1 MFGYRLR
8 VDRDPRPVSGS
19 NVSFVILPDARTSC
33 QDRGNLRRAV
43 YRLTVMKNYIVF
55 ALFSLIVAACGG
67 GADTSSPTTPGAGTW
82 DRDPTAP
89 IVVIE
94 TFGGFVPVEVSLG
107 QMPEI
112 ALYGDGTIITRGP
125 TIAIWPGPALP
136 NLVAA
141 RLDDAAIESILARAA
156 SSGVLNPL
164 DDYGSANVADAGTTR
179 ITVTV
184 DGEPRI
190 AEIYAL
196 GIGMS
201 GGETPGMNS
210 AQLTARRG
218 ASDFIDFVRQLADAA
233 PATEFVPTAYA
244 VRPWPFGGVPTESA
258 GMEWPFGSLAA
269 LGNADAFGECVV
281 VDGSDAVQLAEVA
294 GQATSQTPWVSDGV
308 SYGLVFRPLL
318 PHESSCE
325 DLS

>member
-1 MFGYRLR
+1 
-8 VDRDPRPVSGS
+8 
-19 NVSFVILPDARTSC
+19 
-33 QDRGNLRRAV
+33 
-43 YRLTVMKNYIVF
+43 MKNYIVF
-55 ALFSLIVAACGG
+55 ALFGLIVAACGG
-67 GADTSSPTTPGAGTW
+67 GAATSTPTTPGTW

-112 ALYGDGTIITRGP
+112 ALYGDGTLVTQGP

-156 SSGVLNPL
+156 SSGVLTPL
-164 DDYGSANVADAGTTR
+164 DDYGTTNVADAGTTR

-184 DGEPRI
+184 DGEQQV

-196 GIGMS
+196 GIGTS
-201 GGETPGMNS
+201 GGPTPGMNS

-218 ASDFIDFVRQLADAA
+218 AADFIDFVRQLAEAA
-233 PATEFVPTAYA
+233 PVTEFVPTAYA
-244 VRPWPFGGVPTESA
+244 VRPWPFGGVPTDSV
-258 GMEWPFGSLAA
+258 GIEWPFGSLSA

-281 VDGSDAVQLAEVA
+281 VDGNDAAQLREVV

-308 SYGLVFRPLL
+308 S
-318 PHESSCE
+318 
-325 DLS
+325 